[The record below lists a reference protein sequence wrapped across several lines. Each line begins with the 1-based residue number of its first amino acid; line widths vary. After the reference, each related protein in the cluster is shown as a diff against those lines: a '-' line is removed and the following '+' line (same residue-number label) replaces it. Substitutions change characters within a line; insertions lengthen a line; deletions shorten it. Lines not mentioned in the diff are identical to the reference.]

1 MNFLIK
7 ILELLNLRMTE
18 PKPYGAF
25 HLIAFALAI
34 VLGAFLC
41 WKFKDPSEKTI
52 KRILLI
58 FSLTVIALEIYK
70 QVVVLTLLI

>member
-7 ILELLNLRMTE
+7 ILELLNLEMTE

-34 VLGAFLC
+34 ALGVFLC
-41 WKFKDPSEKTI
+41 WKFKDPSEKTV
-52 KRILLI
+52 KRI
-58 FSLTVIALEIYK
+58 
-70 QVVVLTLLI
+70 